1 MNYRIACVASHSALD
16 VYDGVKD
23 EGFETIALC
32 KKGRE
37 SAYKEFHGIIDHCFV
52 LDDYKDMAKSDIQK
66 KLMELNSLIVPNRS
80 MAVYLG
86 YDTIER
92 MEVKFFGNKMM
103 LRWEEREGEKN
114 YYKMLDNAGI
124 RRPRTLKE
132 GEIDGPVMVKIPEA
146 KRKVE
151 RGFFIAVN
159 RDDFNEKINELTRQG
174 IIDDEGRKH
183 MVIEEFILG
192 AHFNLNYF
200 YSKMK
205 NRLELLSIDRR
216 IQSDWD
222 GFYRLPAE
230 IQLKM
235 KREPRLI
242 EVGHIPVTIRES
254 LLEKV
259 FDIGKK
265 FVESTVRL
273 EKPGIIGPFTL
284 QVMVTP
290 DLDLVTYDVAPRIGG
305 GTNAY
310 MGIGSQYS
318 KFYFGKPIS
327 LGRRIGIE
335 IKDAIINNSLQE
347 ITT

>member
-1 MNYRIACVASHSALD
+1 MNFKIASVASHSALD

-37 SAYKEFHGIIDHCFV
+37 LAYKEFEAIIDHCFI
-52 LDDYKDMAKSDIQK
+52 LDDYKDIAKDEFQEK
-66 KLMELNSLIVPNRS
+66 LNSMNTIIVPNRS

-86 YDTIER
+86 YDTIEKMKVR
-92 MEVKFFGNKMM
+92 FFGNKMM
-103 LRWEEREGEKN
+103 LRWEEREGNKN
-114 YYKMLDNAGI
+114 YYKILDYAGI
-124 RRPRTLKE
+124 KRPRILTE
-132 GEIDGPVMVKIPEA
+132 NEIESPVMVKMPEA

-159 RDDFNEKINELTRQG
+159 REDFNQKMNELEKLG
-174 IIDDEGRKH
+174 VVDENSRKH

-200 YSKMK
+200 YSKIK
-205 NRLELLSIDRR
+205 KRLELLSIDRR

-230 IQLKM
+230 IQLKLD
-235 KREPRLI
+235 REPRLI

-259 FDIGKK
+259 FEIGKK
-265 FVESTVRL
+265 FVDATAKLES
-273 EKPGIIGPFTL
+273 PGIIGPFTL

-290 DLDLVTYDVAPRIGG
+290 ELDLVVYDVAPRIGG

-335 IKDAIINNSLQE
+335 IKDSIIKNEVEE
-347 ITT
+347 ILS